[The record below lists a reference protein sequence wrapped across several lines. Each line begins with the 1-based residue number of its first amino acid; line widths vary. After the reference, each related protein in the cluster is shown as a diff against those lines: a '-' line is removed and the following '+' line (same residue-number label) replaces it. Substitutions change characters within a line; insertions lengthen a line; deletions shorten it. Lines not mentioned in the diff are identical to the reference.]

1 MSDSLFTTAPG
12 FDQPLAVLKHC
23 HDKIRKQIAT
33 MQNLLTHLPLHGA
46 TIDAHQA
53 AQAVLRYF
61 DKAAHLHHEDEEQN
75 LMPMLQA
82 CAEGDDASLLAT
94 LVPEILADHRQMD
107 HAWESLRVQL
117 DAIANGSSAALSR
130 DEVARFADAY
140 LAHMDKEEGQLAP
153 MAKRLFDARQ
163 MAQLGQAMQRRRGT
177 ASGSVAADSGSVATA
192 SSSVATASGSVATA
206 SGSVTTASG
215 SVAADNGNAV
225 AHLRKD
231 YSQASLMEDDMLADP
246 IAQFARWFDDALKE
260 EVNEANAM
268 SLATVGSDG
277 KPTSRIVLVK
287 QFDRRG
293 FTWYTNYAS
302 QKGRQLAENPHAALL
317 FFWREL
323 ERQVRIEG
331 HVEKTSEAE
340 SEHYFH
346 SRPLG
351 SRLGAIASAQSAPVS
366 SREALDANFA
376 LVVASNGEQP
386 PRPPQWGGY
395 RLVPTRIE
403 FWQGRRSRFHDRIV
417 FTLQADGS
425 WLRERLQP

>member
-1 MSDSLFTTAPG
+1 MSDSLFDTAPG

-23 HDKIRKQIAT
+23 HDKIRKQITT
-33 MQNLLTHLPLHGA
+33 MQNLLTHLPRHGA
-46 TIDAHQA
+46 TIDAQQA
-53 AQAVLRYF
+53 AHAVLRYF
-61 DKAAHLHHEDEEQN
+61 DKAAPLHHEDEEQN

-82 CAEGDDASLLAT
+82 CAEGDDALLLAT
-94 LVPEILADHRQMD
+94 LVPEILADHRQMEQ
-107 HAWESLRVQL
+107 AWESLRVQL

-130 DEVARFADAY
+130 DDVARFADAY
-140 LAHMDKEEGQLAP
+140 LAHMNTEEGQLAP
-153 MAKRLFDARQ
+153 MAMRLFGAQQ
-163 MAQLGQAMQRRRGT
+163 MAQLGQAMQQRRN
-177 ASGSVAADSGSVATA
+177 
-192 SSSVATASGSVATA
+192 SVATASGNGLAD
-206 SGSVTTASG
+206 SGS
-215 SVAADNGNAV
+215 AV

-231 YSQASLMEDDMLADP
+231 YSQASLMEADMLADP

-287 QFDRRG
+287 QFDKHG
-293 FTWYTNYAS
+293 FSWYTNYAS

-346 SRPLG
+346 SRPLS
-351 SRLGAIASAQSAPVS
+351 SRLGAIASAQSAPVA
-366 SREALDANFA
+366 SREALDASYA
-376 LVVASNGEQP
+376 AVVASNGEQP

-425 WLRERLQP
+425 WLRQRLQQ